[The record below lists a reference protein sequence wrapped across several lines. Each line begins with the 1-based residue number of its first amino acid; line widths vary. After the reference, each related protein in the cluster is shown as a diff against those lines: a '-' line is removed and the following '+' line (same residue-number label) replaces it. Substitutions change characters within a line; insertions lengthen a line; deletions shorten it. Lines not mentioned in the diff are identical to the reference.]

1 MAVKSLH
8 QIFYYHGKYLN
19 SMKCRE
25 IRMDPSI
32 QTIQCSQFFIGMWT
46 EMVLNP
52 TGQECYA
59 GPAQEWGISPQ

>member
-1 MAVKSLH
+1 
-8 QIFYYHGKYLN
+8 LN